1 MVVED
6 GCVVGSFG
14 FIAFWLISCLLEHGY
29 IVQKTIHIG

>member
-14 FIAFWLISCLLEHGY
+14 FIAFWLVSCLLEHGY
-29 IVQKTIHIG
+29 IVQTTIHIA